1 MGFLLEHVDLH
12 SLQSRGLRMA
22 MQWLIQDL
30 TLDQMEAW
38 LCKTLQIM
46 MRARFYALPIMVN
59 TLFAYLQSDLTSPN
73 VYFHFPGVERVSAGA
88 KLVIRRSVRHQSINA
103 NVRSLETTSYD
114 VRPPSAGDD
123 YVLVAL
129 EEATQEVDRALNST
143 LEHLF
148 QGNR

>member
-1 MGFLLEHVDLH
+1 M
-12 SLQSRGLRMA
+12 
-22 MQWLIQDL
+22 
-30 TLDQMEAW
+30 
-38 LCKTLQIM
+38 
-46 MRARFYALPIMVN
+46 
-59 TLFAYLQSDLTSPN
+59 
-73 VYFHFPGVERVSAGA
+73 SAGA
-88 KLVIRRSVRHQSINA
+88 KLVIRRSVRHQSNA

>member
-1 MGFLLEHVDLH
+1 MY
-12 SLQSRGLRMA
+12 
-22 MQWLIQDL
+22 
-30 TLDQMEAW
+30 T
-38 LCKTLQIM
+38 
-46 MRARFYALPIMVN
+46 Y
-59 TLFAYLQSDLTSPN
+59 LTSPK
-73 VYFHFPGVERVSAGA
+73 VYFHLLGVERVSAGA
-88 KLVIRRSVRHQSINA
+88 KLVIRRSVRHQSNA